1 MTAPGPGVVFAAAMS
16 HAPHIS
22 AFPELAEPS
31 QREAI
36 YSAMSELGRQLR
48 AADPDVLVLV
58 SSDHFTNL
66 SPAESTQFL
75 VGSGSVFHGPVE
87 DWIGIEKRQVNG
99 SMRDAAEIFG
109 EIAHVASRVRAA
121 PVRLEHGVMTPLRWL
136 DPDGLLPLV
145 PVLQNCMIPPLPALA
160 ECYAVGDALA
170 RVAARTGLRLAVVG
184 TGGLSHSPGAPEAG
198 YIDEGFDREF
208 LELLRHAEI
217 ARILGLPGDRVDRAG
232 LRRVGDQAV
241 GHGARRELRGAC
253 PGPGLRAGRRW
264 GYRLCRSPVRSGQ
277 PGSPGSAPGCL
288 TCPPHL

>member
-99 SMRDAAEIFG
+99 SMRMRPRSSAR
-109 EIAHVASRVRAA
+109 SRTSRPESV
-121 PVRLEHGVMTPLRWL
+121 LR
-136 DPDGLLPLV
+136 P
-145 PVLQNCMIPPLPALA
+145 
-160 ECYAVGDALA
+160 
-170 RVAARTGLRLAVVG
+170 
-184 TGGLSHSPGAPEAG
+184 
-198 YIDEGFDREF
+198 
-208 LELLRHAEI
+208 
-217 ARILGLPGDRVDRAG
+217 
-232 LRRVGDQAV
+232 
-241 GHGARRELRGAC
+241 
-253 PGPGLRAGRRW
+253 
-264 GYRLCRSPVRSGQ
+264 SGWNTV
-277 PGSPGSAPGCL
+277 S
-288 TCPPHL
+288 